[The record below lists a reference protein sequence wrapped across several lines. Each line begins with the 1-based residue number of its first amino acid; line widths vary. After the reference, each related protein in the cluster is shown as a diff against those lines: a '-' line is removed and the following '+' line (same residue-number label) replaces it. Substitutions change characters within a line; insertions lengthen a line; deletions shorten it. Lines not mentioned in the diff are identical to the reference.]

1 MNWLVLLPD
10 CLRCPTEDNG
20 RGCKH
25 QSNLK
30 KEKKN
35 RFDCFALVL
44 TKLRLKHYFECASIN
59 VCNVPLD

>member
-10 CLRCPTEDNG
+10 CLRCPTEDNE

-30 KEKKN
+30 KNKN
-35 RFDCFALVL
+35 MFDCFALVL
-44 TKLRLKHYFECASIN
+44 TKLRLKYYVECASIN
-59 VCNVPLD
+59 VCNVPLG